1 MSADRGRVGSLRG
14 QLLRWLLLPLLVLVV
29 VSAIA
34 AYRSAVAA
42 ANLAYDRS
50 LLASA
55 RAIAE
60 RVNLAGGRVTVDVP
74 FAALDIF
81 EADSLGRI
89 YYRVSGLHGEFISG
103 YDDFPPLPS
112 GTPRSEAYP
121 ALVHFYD
128 GAYRGEPVRAAALH
142 HPVSEP
148 DGSGMVLVQVGETLE
163 ARRTFTRSLLV
174 GTVLRQSLLVLLAG
188 VSILFAIQRALRPLL
203 QLRADVAARE
213 PDDLRSFQ
221 EDRVHREIRP
231 LVQALNQHTDRLR
244 RLLDSRRRFIADASH
259 QLRTP
264 LAALKTQAEMAL
276 RAGSLDSMRE
286 AVNAVHATTD
296 ETVRLT
302 NQLLSLARAEPG
314 ATSHS
319 PVDLD
324 LAALARQVCVEVSA
338 EAVRRSIDLG
348 FEGESAIVRGE
359 PVLLHEMLANLLD
372 NALRYTPAG
381 GAVTVR
387 VRAGDRPRVE
397 VEDSGCGIPP
407 ELRQRVFERFYRVP
421 GQTAHGT
428 GLGLA
433 IAREIA
439 KGHGITIDLQD
450 ARPPESGA
458 PGLRV
463 ILDFTACVLS
473 TEQRG

>member
-1 MSADRGRVGSLRG
+1 MSAGRSRIGSLRG
-14 QLLRWLLLPLLVLVV
+14 QLLFWLLLPLLLLVA

-55 RAIAE
+55 RAIAD
-60 RVNLAGGRVTVDVP
+60 RISLADGRVTVEVP

-81 EADSLGRI
+81 EADTPGRI
-89 YYRVSGLHGEFISG
+89 YYKVSGLHGEFVSG
-103 YDDFPPLPS
+103 YEDFPPLPP
-112 GTPRSEAYP
+112 GIPRSDVYP

-128 GAYRGEPVRAAALH
+128 GAYRGEPVRAAALN

-148 DGSGMVLVQVGETLE
+148 AESGMVLVQVGETLE
-163 ARRTFTRSLLV
+163 ARRTFTWSLLV
-174 GTVLRQSLLVLLAG
+174 GTVVRQTLLVLLAG
-188 VSILFAIQRALRPLL
+188 VSILFAVQRALRPLF

-213 PDDLRSFQ
+213 PDDLRPFQ
-221 EDRVHREIRP
+221 EDRVHREICP

-264 LAALKTQAEMAL
+264 LAALKTQSEMA
-276 RAGSLDSMRE
+276 MRE
-286 AVNAVHATTD
+286 AVAAVHATTD
-296 ETVRLT
+296 ETVRLA
-302 NQLLSLARAEPG
+302 NQLLSLAHAEPG
-314 ATSHS
+314 AAPHAK
-319 PVDLD
+319 VDLD
-324 LAALARQVCVEVSA
+324 LAALAREVCVERSG
-338 EAVRRSIDLG
+338 EAVRRNIDLG
-348 FEGESAIVRGE
+348 FEGQSATVSGE
-359 PVLLHEMLANLLD
+359 PLLLREMLSNLLD

-387 VRAGDRPRVE
+387 VRAGERPRLE
-397 VEDSGCGIPP
+397 VEDSGPGIPP
-407 ELRQRVFERFYRVP
+407 DLRQRVFERFYRVP
-421 GQTAHGT
+421 GQTTPGT

-439 KGHGITIDLQD
+439 RGHGITIDLRD
-450 ARPPESGA
+450 ACLPESGP

-463 ILDFTACVLS
+463 ILDFPACAPS
-473 TEQRG
+473 AAQRT